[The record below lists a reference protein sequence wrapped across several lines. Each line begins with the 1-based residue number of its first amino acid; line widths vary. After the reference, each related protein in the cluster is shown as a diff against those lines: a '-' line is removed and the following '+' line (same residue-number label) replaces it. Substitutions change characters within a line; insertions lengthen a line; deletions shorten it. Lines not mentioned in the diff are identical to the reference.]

1 MKETKMEQAYALPGP
16 VGRLLSLLPPYPG
29 SIFFTIGLNLGL
41 TRHLPGD
48 LCEALQGKTLR
59 IGVTDAGA
67 NFDFQLNNGHFAPR
81 VPTPEVDL
89 TISANAHDFLL
100 LARRQVDPDTLF
112 FSRRLLITGD
122 TELGLR
128 VKNALDALDLS
139 EGGFPTLTPMH
150 ILSSLK
156 HHAGFA
162 RKQH

>member
-1 MKETKMEQAYALPGP
+1 MEQAYVLPGP
-16 VGRLLSLLPPYPG
+16 VGRLLSLLPSYPG
-29 SIFFTIGLNLGL
+29 SVLFTIGLNIGL

-59 IGVTDAGA
+59 IGVIDAGA
-67 NFDFQLNNGHFAPR
+67 NFAFRWNNGHFSACA
-81 VPTPEVDL
+81 PTPEVDL

-128 VKNALDALDLS
+128 VKNALDGLDLTAPEFLRLAPRHMLS
-139 EGGFPTLTPMH
+139 LLKNRGGFTEGQP
-150 ILSSLK
+150 
-156 HHAGFA
+156 
-162 RKQH
+162 